1 MSQQFNLNGELIVPE
16 EPEDSNADFVM
27 EVMTDEDA
35 TGDTVLGTD
44 IDVSA
49 ILIERE
55 RKIAEMLQTMDE
67 QGGVNMQIAVEMEQL
82 HPGVIS
88 KYRPINSYTR
98 DFSRTNYKETRIS
111 LEVMHVAAIAAVA
124 VGVGVLLAAFIGW
137 LLNTFFP
144 EEGGGGGGKGKK
156 GKAIDDRL
164 REIGEAQAEAEELLK
179 ECIQKAKSAQG
190 KLKEEMLKTLPEK
203 DREALRAS
211 GDAYEKYLRQTLY
224 KDRLRS
230 SYTVYVDEV
239 LGGKGGEHLKLIT
252 DLVKQFPSW
261 VKQLDENQTK
271 LLEMSKDGNTE
282 EVKPEDFF
290 VNVNVLG
297 KKGQEVKALLEQKA
311 EQYKKICSR
320 ADDEWWGKVEVKS
333 GKVLGTS
340 DFMGNQFD
348 TIDDSQKMAWERIKK
363 TMNSNMDAM
372 KKANPVKERQT
383 ALKTSWLNMK
393 YGFND
398 IINGYRIINHCRE
411 NAARLADDLSKAHTA
426 QLKFIEAISKK
437 GMEHAESQADKD
449 AYKEMNGKAGG
460 GLSKLSS
467 WASALFGKKAKAEDS
482 KDRPNKTDEENK
494 PIE

>member
-1 MSQQFNLNGELIVPE
+1 MSQQFNLNGDVIVPE
-16 EPEDSNADFVM
+16 ETEELNNDFVM
-27 EVMTDEDA
+27 DAMTDDDY
-35 TGDTVLGTD
+35 TGDTVMGTD
-44 IDVSA
+44 VDVSA

-55 RKIAEMLQTMDE
+55 RKISEMLRTMDE
-67 QGGVNMQIAVEMEQL
+67 EGGVNIQIAVEMEQL

-98 DFSRTNYKETRIS
+98 DFSRTNYKETRVS
-111 LEVMHVAAIAAVA
+111 LEMMHVAAIAAVA

-144 EEGGGGGGKGKK
+144 DEGGGKGKK

-164 REIGEAQAEAEELLK
+164 REIGEAQAEAEDLLK
-179 ECIQKAKSAQG
+179 ECITKAKSAQG

-224 KDRLRS
+224 KDRMRS
-230 SYTVYVDEV
+230 SYTVYVDEI

-271 LLEMSKDGNTE
+271 LLELSKDGNTD
-282 EVKPEDFF
+282 EVKPENFF
-290 VNVNVLG
+290 VNVNVIG

-311 EQYKKICSR
+311 ELYKKICSR
-320 ADDEWWGKVEVKS
+320 ADDEWWGKVEVKA
-333 GKVLGTS
+333 GKVIGTS

-348 TIDDSQKMAWERIKK
+348 LIDDGQKVAWERIKK

-383 ALKTSWLNMK
+383 ALKTSWMNMK

-411 NAARLADDLSKAHTA
+411 NAARLADDLSKAHLA

-449 AYKEMNGKAGG
+449 AYKEINTKAGG
-460 GLSKLSS
+460 GLGKLGG
-467 WASALFGKKAKAEDS
+467 WVSALFGKKAKADD
-482 KDRPNKTDEENK
+482 KGKPNKTEEENK